1 MTNTFKLKKGLGR
14 GLSSLIG
21 DTSTTPKSNK
31 VSISSIVKNKFQPR
45 KNFNK
50 EQMDELISSIKER
63 GIIQPIIVRRQ
74 SDKYEIVAGVF
85 SRNSKLSIN
94 FGKKLGIQKDRCY
107 SNFIEMANK
116 ESKRKDG
123 IKVVSIMTPPSSHQ
137 IIAEKFIDNNINII
151 SDKPFAGNLEQAKK
165 LYKKIK
171 SNKKIKYALTH
182 NYSAYPMVREA
193 KVLVEKGK
201 LGRVE
206 YINVEYIQDW
216 SGGSKI
222 NSKNAKKKLKWKI
235 DRKIVGIS
243 AVLNE
248 IGTHAYH
255 LATYISGLRG
265 DKVFADIKQISKKIQ
280 MDDSAQVMIN
290 FTNGAKGMFWTS
302 VMAKGGV
309 YGLRIRIFGTKG
321 SLEWVQNDPN
331 YLKLNPGKG
340 AVKYLERGFHNAKF
354 SKKFSR
360 IKFGHPEG
368 YLDAFA
374 NIYKE
379 FANSLK
385 NKSKKRYFYPNED
398 EGLETAKF
406 INACK
411 VSSKNKKWEKI
422 K

>member
-1 MTNTFKLKKGLGR
+1 MNTNKLSLGIV
-14 GLSSLIG
+14 GG
-21 DTSTTPKSNK
+21 GPKSWIGH
-31 VSISSIVKNKFQPR
+31 VHRISARF
-45 KNFNK
+45 
-50 EQMDELISSIKER
+50 D
-63 GIIQPIIVRRQ
+63 
-74 SDKYEIVAGVF
+74 DKYEIVAGVF

-94 FGKKLGIQKDRCY
+94 FGKTLGISKDRCY
-107 SNFIEMANK
+107 SNFKEMALK
-116 ESKRKDG
+116 ESKRNDG
-123 IKVVSIMTPPSSHQ
+123 IQVVSIMTPPSSHQ
-137 IIAEKFIDNNINII
+137 IIAEKFIEKNINII
-151 SDKPFAGNLEQAKK
+151 SDKPFAGNLDQAKK

-193 KVLVEKGK
+193 KVLIEKGK
-201 LGRVE
+201 IGKIQYV
-206 YINVEYIQDW
+206 NVEYIQDW
-216 SGGSKI
+216 SGGTKI
-222 NSKNAKKKLKWKI
+222 NLRNAKKKLKWKI
-235 DRKIVGIS
+235 DNKIVGAS

-255 LATYISGLRG
+255 LATYISGLKG
-265 DKVFADIKQISKKIQ
+265 EKIFADIKQISKKIK
-280 MDDSAQVMIN
+280 MDDNAQVMIN

-309 YGLRIRIFGTKG
+309 YGLKIRVFGSKG

-331 YLKLNPGKG
+331 YLKFNPDKG
-340 AVKYLERGFHNAKF
+340 AVRYLERGFHNAEL

-374 NIYKE
+374 NIYRE
-379 FANSLK
+379 FADSLK

-411 VSSKNKKWEKI
+411 VSSKNKRWVKI

>member
-1 MTNTFKLKKGLGR
+1 MNTNKLSLGIV
-14 GLSSLIG
+14 GG
-21 DTSTTPKSNK
+21 GPKSWIGH
-31 VSISSIVKNKFQPR
+31 VHRISARFDN
-45 KNFNK
+45 
-50 EQMDELISSIKER
+50 
-63 GIIQPIIVRRQ
+63 
-74 SDKYEIVAGVF
+74 KYEIVAGVF
-85 SRNSKLSIN
+85 SRNAKLSLT
-94 FGKKLGIQKDRCY
+94 FGKSLGISEDRCY
-107 SNFIEMANK
+107 SNFKEMALK
-116 ESKRKDG
+116 ESKRNDG
-123 IKVVSIMTPPSSHQ
+123 IDVVSIMTPPSSHQ
-137 IIAEKFIDNNINII
+137 IIAEKFIEKDIHII
-151 SDKPFAGNLEQAKK
+151 SDKPFAGNLDQAEK
-165 LYKKIK
+165 LYNKIK

-201 LGRVE
+201 IGKVQ
-206 YINVEYIQDW
+206 YVNVEYIQDW
-216 SGGSKI
+216 SGGS
-222 NSKNAKKKLKWKI
+222 NVNTKNAKKKLKWKI
-235 DRKIVGIS
+235 DSKIVGAS

-255 LATYISGLRG
+255 LATYISGLKG
-265 DKVFADIKQISKKIQ
+265 IEIFADIKQFSKKIK
-280 MDDSAQVMIN
+280 MDDNAQVMIN
-290 FTNGAKGMFWTS
+290 FTKGAKGMFWTS

-309 YGLRIRIFGTKG
+309 YGLKIRVFGSKG

-331 YLKLNPGKG
+331 YLKFNPEKG
-340 AVKYLERGFHNAKF
+340 AVKYLERGFFNAEL

-360 IKFGHPEG
+360 IKYGHPEG

-379 FANSLK
+379 FAESLK

-411 VSSKNKKWEKI
+411 ISSKNKKWVKI

>member
-1 MTNTFKLKKGLGR
+1 MNTNKLSLGIV
-14 GLSSLIG
+14 GG
-21 DTSTTPKSNK
+21 GPKSWIGH
-31 VSISSIVKNKFQPR
+31 VHRISARF
-45 KNFNK
+45 
-50 EQMDELISSIKER
+50 D
-63 GIIQPIIVRRQ
+63 
-74 SDKYEIVAGVF
+74 DKYEIVAGVF
-85 SRNSKLSIN
+85 SRNSKLSIS
-94 FGKKLGIQKDRCY
+94 FGKTLGISKDRCY
-107 SNFIEMANK
+107 SNFKEMALK
-116 ESKRKDG
+116 ESKRNDG
-123 IKVVSIMTPPSSHQ
+123 IQVVSIMTPPSSHQ
-137 IIAEKFIDNNINII
+137 IIAEKFIEKNINII
-151 SDKPFAGNLEQAKK
+151 SDKPFAGNLVQAKK

-193 KVLVEKGK
+193 KVLIEKGK
-201 LGRVE
+201 IGKIE
-206 YINVEYIQDW
+206 YVNVEYIQDW
-216 SGGSKI
+216 SDGTKI
-222 NSKNAKKKLKWKI
+222 NLRNAKKKLKWKI
-235 DRKIVGIS
+235 DNKIVGAS

-255 LATYISGLRG
+255 LATYISGLKG
-265 DKVFADIKQISKKIQ
+265 EKIFADIKQISKKIK
-280 MDDSAQVMIN
+280 MDDNAQVMIN

-309 YGLRIRIFGTKG
+309 YGLRIRVFGSKG

-331 YLKLNPGKG
+331 YLKLNPDKG
-340 AVKYLERGFHNAKF
+340 AVRYLERGFHNAEL

-374 NIYKE
+374 NIYRE
-379 FANSLK
+379 FADSLK

-411 VSSKNKKWEKI
+411 VSSKNKKWVKI

>member
-1 MTNTFKLKKGLGR
+1 MNTNKLSLGIV
-14 GLSSLIG
+14 GG
-21 DTSTTPKSNK
+21 GPKSWIGH
-31 VSISSIVKNKFQPR
+31 VHRISARF
-45 KNFNK
+45 
-50 EQMDELISSIKER
+50 D
-63 GIIQPIIVRRQ
+63 
-74 SDKYEIVAGVF
+74 DKYEIVAGVF

-94 FGKKLGIQKDRCY
+94 FGKTLGIAKDRCY
-107 SNFIEMANK
+107 STFKEMASK
-116 ESKRKDG
+116 ESRRNDG
-123 IKVVSIMTPPSSHQ
+123 IQVVSIMTPPSSHQ
-137 IIAEKFIDNNINII
+137 IIAEKFIEKNINII
-151 SDKPFAGNLEQAKK
+151 SDKPFAGNLDQAKK

-193 KVLVEKGK
+193 KVLIEKGK
-201 LGRVE
+201 IGKIE
-206 YINVEYIQDW
+206 YVNVEYVQDW
-216 SGGSKI
+216 SGGTKI
-222 NSKNAKKKLKWKI
+222 NVRNAKKKLKWKI
-235 DRKIVGIS
+235 DNKIVGAS

-255 LATYISGLRG
+255 LATYISGLKG
-265 DKVFADIKQISKKIQ
+265 EKIFADIKQISKKIK
-280 MDDSAQVMIN
+280 MDDNAQVMIN

-309 YGLRIRIFGTKG
+309 YGLKIRVFGSKG

-331 YLKLNPGKG
+331 YLKLNPDKG
-340 AVKYLERGFHNAKF
+340 AVRHLERGFHNAEL

-379 FANSLK
+379 FADSLK

-411 VSSKNKKWEKI
+411 VSSKNKRWVKI

>member
-1 MTNTFKLKKGLGR
+1 MKKLRLGIV
-14 GLSSLIG
+14 GGGPGSWIG
-21 DTSTTPKSNK
+21 HVHRIASRFD
-31 VSISSIVKNKFQPR
+31 
-45 KNFNK
+45 
-50 EQMDELISSIKER
+50 
-63 GIIQPIIVRRQ
+63 
-74 SDKYEIVAGVF
+74 DKYEIVAGVF
-85 SRNSKLSIN
+85 SRNAKLSIN
-94 FGKKLGIQKDRCY
+94 FGKSLGISEDRCY
-107 SNFIEMANK
+107 SNFQEMALK
-116 ESKRKDG
+116 ESKRNDG
-123 IKVVSIMTPPSSHQ
+123 IEVVSIMTPPSSHQ
-137 IIAEKFIDNNINII
+137 IIAEKFIEKDIHII
-151 SDKPFAGNLEQAKK
+151 SDKPFAGNLDQAEK
-165 LYKKIK
+165 LYNKIK

-201 LGRVE
+201 IGKVQ
-206 YINVEYIQDW
+206 YVNVEYIQDW
-216 SGGSKI
+216 SGGS
-222 NSKNAKKKLKWKI
+222 NVNTKNAKKKLKWKI
-235 DRKIVGIS
+235 DSKIVGAS

-255 LATYISGLRG
+255 LATYISGLKG
-265 DKVFADIKQISKKIQ
+265 IEIFADIKQFSKKIK
-280 MDDSAQVMIN
+280 MDDNAQVMIN
-290 FTNGAKGMFWTS
+290 FTKGAKGMFWTS

-309 YGLRIRIFGTKG
+309 YGLKIRVFGSKG

-331 YLKLNPGKG
+331 YLKFNPEKG
-340 AVKYLERGFHNAKF
+340 AVKYLERGFFNAEL

-360 IKFGHPEG
+360 IKYGHPEG

-379 FANSLK
+379 FAESLK

-411 VSSKNKKWEKI
+411 ISSKNKKWVKI

>member
-1 MTNTFKLKKGLGR
+1 MKTKKFSLGIV
-14 GLSSLIG
+14 GG
-21 DTSTTPKSNK
+21 GPKSWIGH
-31 VSISSIVKNKFQPR
+31 VHRISARFDN
-45 KNFNK
+45 
-50 EQMDELISSIKER
+50 
-63 GIIQPIIVRRQ
+63 
-74 SDKYEIVAGVF
+74 KYEIVAGVF

-123 IKVVSIMTPPSSHQ
+123 IQVVSIMTPPSSHQ

-280 MDDSAQVMIN
+280 MDDNAQVMIN

-340 AVKYLERGFHNAKF
+340 AVKYLERGFHNAKI

-374 NIYKE
+374 NIYSE

>member
-1 MTNTFKLKKGLGR
+1 MNTNKLSLGIV
-14 GLSSLIG
+14 GG
-21 DTSTTPKSNK
+21 GPKSWIGH
-31 VSISSIVKNKFQPR
+31 VHRISARF
-45 KNFNK
+45 
-50 EQMDELISSIKER
+50 D
-63 GIIQPIIVRRQ
+63 
-74 SDKYEIVAGVF
+74 DKYEIVAGVF
-85 SRNSKLSIN
+85 SRNSKLSIS
-94 FGKKLGIQKDRCY
+94 FGKTLGISKDRCY
-107 SNFIEMANK
+107 STFKEMALK
-116 ESKRKDG
+116 ESKRNDG
-123 IKVVSIMTPPSSHQ
+123 IQVVSIMTPPSSHQ
-137 IIAEKFIDNNINII
+137 IIAEKFIEKNINII
-151 SDKPFAGNLEQAKK
+151 SDKPFAGNLVQAKK

-193 KVLVEKGK
+193 KVLIEKGK
-201 LGRVE
+201 IGKIE
-206 YINVEYIQDW
+206 YVNVEYIQDW
-216 SGGSKI
+216 SGGTKI
-222 NSKNAKKKLKWKI
+222 NVRNAKKKLKWKI
-235 DRKIVGIS
+235 DNKIVGAS

-255 LATYISGLRG
+255 LATYISGLKG
-265 DKVFADIKQISKKIQ
+265 EKIFADIKQISKKIK
-280 MDDSAQVMIN
+280 MDDNAQVMIN

-309 YGLRIRIFGTKG
+309 YGLRIRVFGSKG

-331 YLKLNPGKG
+331 YLKLNPDKG
-340 AVKYLERGFHNAKF
+340 AVRYLERGFHNAEL

-374 NIYKE
+374 NIYRE
-379 FANSLK
+379 FADSLK

-411 VSSKNKKWEKI
+411 VSSKNKRWVKI

>member
-1 MTNTFKLKKGLGR
+1 MNTNKLSLGIV
-14 GLSSLIG
+14 GG
-21 DTSTTPKSNK
+21 GPKSWIGH
-31 VSISSIVKNKFQPR
+31 VHRISARFDN
-45 KNFNK
+45 
-50 EQMDELISSIKER
+50 
-63 GIIQPIIVRRQ
+63 
-74 SDKYEIVAGVF
+74 KYEIVAGVF
-85 SRNSKLSIN
+85 SRNAKLSIN
-94 FGKKLGIQKDRCY
+94 FGKSLGISEDRCY
-107 SNFIEMANK
+107 SNFKEMALK
-116 ESKRKDG
+116 ESKRNDG
-123 IKVVSIMTPPSSHQ
+123 IDVVSIMTPPSSHQ
-137 IIAEKFIDNNINII
+137 IIAEKFIEKDIHII
-151 SDKPFAGNLEQAKK
+151 SDKPFAGNLDQAEK
-165 LYKKIK
+165 LYNKIK

-201 LGRVE
+201 IGKVQ
-206 YINVEYIQDW
+206 YVNVEYIQDW
-216 SGGSKI
+216 SGGS
-222 NSKNAKKKLKWKI
+222 NVNTKNAKKKLKWKI
-235 DRKIVGIS
+235 DSKIVGAS

-255 LATYISGLRG
+255 LATYISGLKG
-265 DKVFADIKQISKKIQ
+265 IEIFADIKQFSKKIK
-280 MDDSAQVMIN
+280 MDDNAQVMIN
-290 FTNGAKGMFWTS
+290 FTKGAKGMFWTS

-309 YGLRIRIFGTKG
+309 YGLKIRVFGSKG

-331 YLKLNPGKG
+331 YLKFNPEKG
-340 AVKYLERGFHNAKF
+340 AVKYLERGFFNAEL

-379 FANSLK
+379 FAESLK

-411 VSSKNKKWEKI
+411 ISSKNKRWVKI

>member
-1 MTNTFKLKKGLGR
+1 MNTNKLSLGIV
-14 GLSSLIG
+14 GG
-21 DTSTTPKSNK
+21 GPKSWIGH
-31 VSISSIVKNKFQPR
+31 VHRISARFDDKF
-45 KNFNK
+45 
-50 EQMDELISSIKER
+50 
-63 GIIQPIIVRRQ
+63 
-74 SDKYEIVAGVF
+74 EIVAGVF
-85 SRNSKLSIN
+85 SRNAKLSIN
-94 FGKKLGIQKDRCY
+94 FGKTLGISKDRCY
-107 SNFIEMANK
+107 STFKEMALK
-116 ESKRKDG
+116 ESKRNDG
-123 IKVVSIMTPPSSHQ
+123 IQVVSIMTPPSSHQ
-137 IIAEKFIDNNINII
+137 IIAEKFIEKNINII
-151 SDKPFAGNLEQAKK
+151 SDKPFAGNLDQAKK

-193 KVLVEKGK
+193 KVLIEKGK
-201 LGRVE
+201 IGKIE
-206 YINVEYIQDW
+206 YVNVEYIQDW
-216 SGGSKI
+216 SDGTKI
-222 NSKNAKKKLKWKI
+222 NVRNAKKKLKWKI
-235 DRKIVGIS
+235 DNTIVGAS

-255 LATYISGLRG
+255 LATYISGLKG
-265 DKVFADIKQISKKIQ
+265 ETIFADIKQISKKIK
-280 MDDSAQVMIN
+280 MDDNAQVMIN

-309 YGLRIRIFGTKG
+309 YGLRIRVFGSKG

-331 YLKLNPGKG
+331 YLKLNPDKG
-340 AVKYLERGFHNAKF
+340 AVRYLERGFHNAEL

-374 NIYKE
+374 NIYRE
-379 FANSLK
+379 FADSLK

-411 VSSKNKKWEKI
+411 VSSKNKRWVKI

>member
-1 MTNTFKLKKGLGR
+1 MNTNKLSLGIV
-14 GLSSLIG
+14 GG
-21 DTSTTPKSNK
+21 GPKSWIGH
-31 VSISSIVKNKFQPR
+31 VHRISARF
-45 KNFNK
+45 
-50 EQMDELISSIKER
+50 D
-63 GIIQPIIVRRQ
+63 
-74 SDKYEIVAGVF
+74 DKYEIVAGVF

-94 FGKKLGIQKDRCY
+94 FGKTLGISKDRCY
-107 SNFIEMANK
+107 SNFKEMALK
-116 ESKRKDG
+116 ESKRNDG
-123 IKVVSIMTPPSSHQ
+123 IQVVSIMTPPSSHQ
-137 IIAEKFIDNNINII
+137 IIAEKFIEKNINII
-151 SDKPFAGNLEQAKK
+151 SDKPFAGNLDQAKK

-193 KVLVEKGK
+193 KVLIEKDKIGK
-201 LGRVE
+201 IE
-206 YINVEYIQDW
+206 YVNVEYIQDW
-216 SGGSKI
+216 SGGTKI
-222 NSKNAKKKLKWKI
+222 NVRNAKKKLKWKI
-235 DRKIVGIS
+235 DNKIVGAS

-255 LATYISGLRG
+255 LATYISGLKG
-265 DKVFADIKQISKKIQ
+265 EKIFADIKQISKKIK
-280 MDDSAQVMIN
+280 MDDNAQVMIN

-309 YGLRIRIFGTKG
+309 YGLKIRVFGSKG

-331 YLKLNPGKG
+331 YLKLNPDKG
-340 AVKYLERGFHNAKF
+340 AVRYLERGFHNAEL

-374 NIYKE
+374 NIYRE
-379 FANSLK
+379 FADSLK
-385 NKSKKRYFYPNED
+385 NRSKKRYFYPNED

-411 VSSKNKKWEKI
+411 VSSKNKRWVKI